1 MTMRYRPRYQRGG
14 QLGQAPNG
22 FTPSTVPTGPTII
35 GEDFYSYAVLFESL
49 AAGSSATGF
58 IQIEADSDFQVQKM
72 EHFADLAGAAQ
83 TFNTLVVPLVSV
95 VIIDTGS
102 GRQLMNQPIPVS
114 NLFGDG
120 RLPFIIPTPKLFVK
134 NSRINFDVVNF
145 SAATTYTN
153 LWLVLTGK
161 KIFTKG

>member
-1 MTMRYRPRYQRGG
+1 MRYGPRYPRGG
-14 QLGQAPNG
+14 GRLGQAPGNG
-22 FTPSTVPTGPTII
+22 FVPSTQPAAPTIV
-35 GEDFYSYAVLFESL
+35 GEDFYNYAVLFESL
-49 AAGSSATGF
+49 TANTSATGF
-58 IQIEADSDFQVQKM
+58 IQIEADSDFQIQKM
-72 EHFADLAGAAQ
+72 EYFADLAGAAQ

-95 VIIDTGS
+95 VIVDTGS

-114 NLFGDG
+114 DIFGDG

-134 NSRINFDVVNF
+134 NSRINFDVFNF

-161 KIFTKG
+161 KVFTSD